1 MRVLYIHQHFS
12 TPKGSAGTRSY
23 EFARALIAKGHQIT
37 MVCGSNQLSHT
48 GLNTEV
54 KRGIRRGE
62 VEGIQVIE
70 IVIPYS
76 NHDGFVKR
84 ALKFLQF
91 SWRCTR
97 LVFQEKY
104 DLLFATSTP
113 LTVAIPGIVLK
124 FFKPKKRFIFE
135 VRDLWP
141 ELPKAMKVI
150 TNPVILKLMAIL
162 EKKAYLAAN
171 ALIGLSP
178 GIVSGIKK
186 IVPNKPVGLIPNG
199 CDREFFQQVPKQR
212 EIFEKFGLSQNEFIA
227 VFTGAHG
234 IANGLDAVL
243 DAAEL
248 LQKQGN
254 KKIKFLFVGDGKL
267 KPVLM
272 ARAEQQSLDNCVFI
286 DPMPK
291 SELRQV
297 LRSADV
303 GLMVLQNIPA
313 FYFGTSPNKFF
324 DYLSSELPVLTNYPG
339 WVSELIQENNCGL
352 TVSPD
357 DPEGFADALVKI
369 SRFSREK
376 LAKLSVNAGELAK
389 LQFDRVKLSGKFIG
403 VCEKV
408 CGISNQDYEEMLSD
422 ETPL

>member
-23 EFARALIAKGHQIT
+23 EFARALIAKGYQVT
-37 MVCGSNQLSHT
+37 MACGSNQLSNT
-48 GLNTEV
+48 GLNTEI
-54 KRGIRRGE
+54 KKGTRRG
-62 VEGIQVIE
+62 VVDGIDVIE

-76 NHDGFVKR
+76 NHDGFIKR
-84 ALKFLQF
+84 TLKFLQF
-91 SWRCTR
+91 SWRCIR

-150 TNPVILKLMAIL
+150 TNPIVLKLMAML
-162 EKKAYLAAN
+162 EKRAYLSAD
-171 ALIGLSP
+171 ALVGLSP
-178 GIVSGIKK
+178 GIVAGIKK
-186 IVPNKPVGLIPNG
+186 VAPQKPVELIPNG
-199 CDREFFQQVPKQR
+199 CDRKFFQQVPKDR
-212 EIFEKFGLSQNEFIA
+212 VVFKKFGLNQNNFIA

-234 IANGLDAVL
+234 MANGLDAVL
-243 DAAEL
+243 EAAKL
-248 LQKQGN
+248 LKEKNN

-267 KPVLM
+267 KPDLIK
-272 ARAEQQSLDNCVFI
+272 RAKQQNLDNCIFS
-286 DPMPK
+286 DPIPK
-291 SELRQV
+291 SELRAV

-303 GLMVLQNIPA
+303 GLMILKNIPA

-339 WVSELIQENNCGL
+339 WVADLVQEYQCGVAVEPDNPEAFANELIRLSESQIG
-352 TVSPD
+352 
-357 DPEGFADALVKI
+357 ALVNM
-369 SRFSREK
+369 SLGSGQ
-376 LAKLSVNAGELAK
+376 LAKDK
-389 LQFDRVKLSGKFIG
+389 FDRAQLAGKFVD
-403 VCEKV
+403 VCERVGDVKTKASQKEV
-408 CGISNQDYEEMLSD
+408 SS